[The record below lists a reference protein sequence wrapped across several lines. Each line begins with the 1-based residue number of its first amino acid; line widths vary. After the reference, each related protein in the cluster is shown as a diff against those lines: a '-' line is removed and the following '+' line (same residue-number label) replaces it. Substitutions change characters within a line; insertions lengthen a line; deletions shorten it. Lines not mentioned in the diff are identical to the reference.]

1 MFNQLGWSEVAVLVV
16 AAIFIFGPER
26 LPKLAADA
34 GRTVRRARTLLA
46 GVQEDLRSDF
56 GPEIA
61 DLDLRTLRPKTLVQ
75 QMMFADEPDS
85 PARPFGATPK
95 ASPAPP
101 PENRT

>member
-34 GRTVRRARTLLA
+34 GRTVRKARTLLA
-46 GVQEDLRSDF
+46 GVQEDLRSDL

-61 DLDLRTLRPKTLVQ
+61 DLDLRALRPRTLVQ
-75 QMMFADEPDS
+75 QVLFADDQDS
-85 PARPFGATPK
+85 PTTARPVSTA
-95 ASPAPP
+95 PAPSS
-101 PENRT
+101 ENRT